1 MRRLLAITAI
11 PLLAC
16 LVIAG
21 CSSSKP
27 SASPS
32 PSPSGCS
39 SVSTSSILSTSS
51 SVSTS
56 SILSTSP
63 SASATAG
70 SSNANASVKVTG
82 AFGTTPAVSIPKS
95 DANGKLT
102 VRTVIQGT
110 GPAVTKADA
119 MAANFVLYF
128 WDGKS
133 STLKANTFTS
143 NPTVIGGTML
153 PGLETAL
160 IGQKVG
166 SRVLAV
172 IPPADGY
179 GTAGNSQ
186 LGITG
191 TTTLVFV
198 IDVIKSYPDT
208 ASASGTQESNGGGS
222 LPTVTAHPGS
232 APTIAIPSN
241 NPPSCLVTKTLIK
254 GSGPKVAKGQYVI
267 AQYTGYIWR
276 TKQVFDS
283 SWSSGSPF
291 GFVIGANPEQV
302 ISGWDTGLAG
312 QTVGS
317 RVMLVIPP
325 KDAYGS
331 TGASQAGITGTDTL
345 VFVVDIIDAFKPAA

>member
-1 MRRLLAITAI
+1 MRRLLAITII

-21 CSSSKP
+21 CGSSKP
-27 SASPS
+27 SASS
-32 PSPSGCS
+32 SSSSSAAANNAAANS
-39 SVSTSSILSTSS
+39 SVT
-51 SVSTS
+51 V
-56 SILSTSP
+56 
-63 SASATAG
+63 A
-70 SSNANASVKVTG
+70 G
-82 AFGTTPAVSIPKS
+82 AFGTTPVVKIPKLN
-95 DANGKLT
+95 ANNKLT
-102 VRTVIQGT
+102 VKTVIPGT
-110 GPAVTKADA
+110 GATVTKSDA

-128 WDGKS
+128 WNGTS
-133 STLKANTFTS
+133 NTLKANTFTQ

-179 GTAGNSQ
+179 GTSGNSQ

-191 TTTLVFV
+191 STTLVFV
-198 IDVIKSYPDT
+198 IDVIKSYTDT
-208 ASASGTQESNGGGS
+208 ASAFGSQESNGGGT
-222 LPTVTAHPGS
+222 LPTVTAHAGS
-232 APTIAIPSN
+232 APTITIPAN
-241 NPPSCLVTKTLIK
+241 NPPSGLVTKTLIK
-254 GSGPKVAKGQYVI
+254 GSGPKVVKGQYVI

-276 TKQVFDS
+276 TKKVFDS
-283 SWSSGSPF
+283 SWTSGSPF
-291 GFVIGANPEQV
+291 GFVIGASPEQV
-302 ISGWDTGLAG
+302 IPGWDAGLEG

-331 TGASQAGITGTDTL
+331 SGQSQAGITGTDTL
-345 VFVVDIIDAFKPAA
+345 VFVVDIIDAFKPAS

>member
-1 MRRLLAITAI
+1 MRRLLAITVI

-21 CSSSKP
+21 CGSSKP
-27 SASPS
+27 SAS
-32 PSPSGCS
+32 
-39 SVSTSSILSTSS
+39 SS
-51 SVSTS
+51 S
-56 SILSTSP
+56 
-63 SASATAG
+63 SAAANS
-70 SSNANASVKVTG
+70 ANASVTVAG
-82 AFGTTPAVSIPKS
+82 AFGTTPVVKIPKLH
-95 DANGKLT
+95 ANNKLT
-102 VRTVIQGT
+102 VKTVIPGT
-110 GPAVTKADA
+110 GSTVTKSDA

-128 WDGKS
+128 WSGTS
-133 STLKANTFTS
+133 NTLKANTFTQ

-179 GTAGNSQ
+179 GTSGNSQ

-191 TTTLVFV
+191 STTLVFV
-198 IDVIKSYPDT
+198 IDVIKSYTDT
-208 ASASGTQESNGGGS
+208 ASASGTQVSNGGGT
-222 LPTVTAHPGS
+222 LPTVTAHAGS
-232 APTIAIPSN
+232 APTITIPAN
-241 NPPSCLVTKTLIK
+241 NPPSALVTKTLIK
-254 GSGPKVAKGQYVI
+254 GSGPKVTKGQFVI

-276 TKQVFDS
+276 TKKVFDS
-283 SWSSGSPF
+283 SWTSGSPF

-302 ISGWDTGLAG
+302 IPGWDTGLTG

-331 TGASQAGITGTDTL
+331 AGQSQAGITGKDTL
-345 VFVVDIIDAFKPAA
+345 VFIVDIIDAFKPAA

>member
-1 MRRLLAITAI
+1 MRRLLAITVI

-21 CSSSKP
+21 CGSSKP
-27 SASPS
+27 SASA
-32 PSPSGCS
+32 
-39 SVSTSSILSTSS
+39 SS
-51 SVSTS
+51 SS
-56 SILSTSP
+56 S
-63 SASATAG
+63 AAANN
-70 SSNANASVKVTG
+70 SNANASVKVTG
-82 AFGTTPAVSIPKS
+82 VFGTTPVVSIPKLKADS
-95 DANGKLT
+95 TLT
-102 VRTVIQGT
+102 VKTVIHGT
-110 GPAVTKADA
+110 GPTVTKSDA

-128 WDGKS
+128 WDGTS
-133 STLKANTFTS
+133 NSLKANTFTS

-208 ASASGTQESNGGGS
+208 ASASGTQESNGGGT
-222 LPTVTAHPGS
+222 LPTVTAHTGS
-232 APTIAIPSN
+232 APTITIPAD
-241 NPPSCLVTKTLIK
+241 NPPSGLVTKTLIK
-254 GSGPKVAKGQYVI
+254 GSGPKVVKGQYVI

-276 TKQVFDS
+276 TKKVFDS

-291 GFVIGANPEQV
+291 GFVIGASPEQV

>member
-1 MRRLLAITAI
+1 MRRLLALTAI
-11 PLLAC
+11 PLLVC
-16 LVIAG
+16 LAIVG
-21 CSSSKP
+21 CGSSKP
-27 SASPS
+27 SASA
-32 PSPSGCS
+32 
-39 SVSTSSILSTSS
+39 SS
-51 SVSTS
+51 SSSGAVS
-56 SILSTSP
+56 
-63 SASATAG
+63 A
-70 SSNANASVKVTG
+70 NANASVTVAGTFG
-82 AFGTTPAVSIPKS
+82 ATPVVKIPKLK
-95 DANGKLT
+95 ANNKLT
-102 VRTVIQGT
+102 VKTVISGT
-110 GPAVTKADA
+110 GSTVTKADA

-128 WDGKS
+128 WSGTS
-133 STLKANTFTS
+133 SSLKANTFTE

-179 GTAGNSQ
+179 GTSGNSQ

-191 TTTLVFV
+191 STTLVFV
-198 IDVIKSYPDT
+198 IDVLKSYADT

-232 APTIAIPSN
+232 APTITIPANKAPTS
-241 NPPSCLVTKTLIK
+241 LVTTTLIK
-254 GSGPKVAKGQYVI
+254 GSGPKLVKGQYVV

-276 TKQVFDS
+276 TKKVFDS
-283 SWSSGSPF
+283 SWTTGSPF
-291 GFVIGANPEQV
+291 GFVIGASPEQV
-302 ISGWDTGLAG
+302 ITGWDTGLAG

-325 KDAYGS
+325 KDAYGT

-345 VFVVDIIDAFKPAA
+345 VFVIDIIDAFKPST